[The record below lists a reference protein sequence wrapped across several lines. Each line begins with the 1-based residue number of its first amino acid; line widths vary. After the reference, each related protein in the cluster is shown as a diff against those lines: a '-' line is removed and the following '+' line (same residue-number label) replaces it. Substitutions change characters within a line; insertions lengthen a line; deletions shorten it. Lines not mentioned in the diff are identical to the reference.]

1 MSKRFLFVI
10 VSKDDKFKMSKEE
23 FAGIGD
29 V

>member
-1 MSKRFLFVI
+1 MSRRFLFVI
-10 VSKDDKFKMSKEE
+10 VSKDDKFKMSKDE